1 MVRASAMPELRPTL
15 RRFETH
21 GWEVWLVPV
30 VMAAAG
36 AVVLGSTGA
45 DLVLLRGLVFV
56 GGPLLILSGLH
67 ARLAD
72 YLHAPSRHHLLPLP
86 LTPHDHWATARPVH
100 WQGLGVTGAVGAVA
114 IAGAAFGSGVA
125 PMPALGLVVD
135 WLWLWIM
142 AALVE
147 PMIPAAGA
155 RLGQR
160 FDEGQTEHAVLE
172 RLGGG
177 FTIPEAVIHL
187 YAPGLG
193 VGLAA
198 ALAMPGQLWLDRTI
212 DGVET
217 PSGLAI
223 AALVTLGLAA
233 IGGLWARRGYAQGLF
248 GAVPWLHEAIRT
260 LAGPPVPEPVPGWSL
275 LGRDPVGH
283 LLVRQLWRTTAVP
296 GLRLFAML
304 GGTTWIA
311 LAASPSVAALATV
324 LALVAVWL
332 VPAMRIRAL
341 ASGRARLCAPLPLP
355 EAGRAGR
362 SWVLWVVVLAPAGA
376 SLALLTLLWSMNS

>member
-1 MVRASAMPELRPTL
+1 MAASIRSTL

-21 GWEVWLVPV
+21 GWEVWLIPV
-30 VMAAAG
+30 VVAAAG
-36 AVVLGSTGA
+36 AVVMGSTGA

-72 YLHAPSRHHLLPLP
+72 YLHAPSRHRLLALPLAP
-86 LTPHDHWATARPVH
+86 DDHWVTAQRVH
-100 WQGLGVTGAVGAVA
+100 RRGLAMTGAVGALA
-114 IAGAAFGSGVA
+114 IGGAALGSGTDLV
-125 PMPALGLVVD
+125 PAAGLVGD
-135 WLWLWIM
+135 WLWLWLM
-142 AALVE
+142 SVLVE
-147 PMIPAAGA
+147 PLIPAAGA

-160 FDEGQTEHAVLE
+160 FDEERTEHAVLE

-177 FTIPEAVIHL
+177 FTIPEAVVHL
-187 YAPGLG
+187 YAPGLV

-198 ALAMPGQLWLDRTI
+198 ALAMPGQLWLDRSI
-212 DGVET
+212 DGIAS
-217 PSGLAI
+217 PPGLAI
-223 AALVTLGLAA
+223 GALVALAMALG
-233 IGGLWARRGYAQGLF
+233 GCLWARRGYAQGFF
-248 GAVPWLHEAIRT
+248 GSVPWLHEAIRT
-260 LAGPPVPEPVPGWSL
+260 LAGPPVPEPVPTWSL

-332 VPAMRIRAL
+332 VPSMRIRAL
-341 ASGRARLCAPLPLP
+341 APGRARLCAPLPLP
-355 EAGRAGR
+355 PAGRAGR
-362 SWVLWVVVLAPAGA
+362 SWVLWAVVLAPVAG
-376 SLALLTLLWSMNS
+376 SMTLLTVLWSMNA